1 MEIKDIVNR
10 FELLESTNQNL
21 INLRRA
27 YIDKDLSSIFR
38 LSTVTNNNIEIEDL
52 RKSVIEGNLHS
63 LFRIINHDELRKL
76 ILEDNIWSLWKLL
89 SSYTDTQFVAAL
101 KNFQVNQIEINLDCL
116 SQGQIKSKKWLIEE
130 VIKLNLDLGTVF
142 LCAGWYATLAT
153 MLFESSIKIDKIRSF
168 DIDPSCVSIAE
179 IFNKPWVL
187 EDWKFKSCTKNILDI
202 NYDFYTYGVV
212 RSNGTICELSDCPN
226 TIINTSCEHIENFD
240 IWYNL
245 IPKDKIVILQT
256 NNYGEIE
263 DHINCS
269 SSLEEFRTQTPM
281 TTLLYEG
288 ELVLDK
294 YTRYMRIGIK

>member
-1 MEIKDIVNR
+1 MEIKDLVNR

-21 INLRRA
+21 IDLRRA

-116 SQGQIKSKKWLIEE
+116 SQGQIKSKKW
-130 VIKLNLDLGTVF
+130 VIDELVKLNLDLGTVF

-179 IFNKPWVL
+179 VFNKPRVL

-226 TIINTSCEHIENFD
+226 TIINTSCEHIENFNM
-240 IWYNL
+240 WYNL

>member
-226 TIINTSCEHIENFD
+226 TIINTSCEHIENFN

>member
-168 DIDPSCVSIAE
+168 DTDPSCVSIAE

-226 TIINTSCEHIENFD
+226 TIINTSCEHIENFN

-294 YTRYMRIGIK
+294 YSRYMRIGIK